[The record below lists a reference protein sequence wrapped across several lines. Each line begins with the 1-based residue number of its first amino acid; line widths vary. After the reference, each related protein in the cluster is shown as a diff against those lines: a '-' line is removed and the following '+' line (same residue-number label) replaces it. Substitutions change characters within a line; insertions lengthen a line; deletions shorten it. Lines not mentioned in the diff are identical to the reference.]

1 MVGGVT
7 DDGSWWLTM
16 TALVLLT
23 STMLAFSSTAVKTT
37 GATIAG
43 DSCHYT
49 LTKVAVY
56 VISTA

>member
-37 GATIAG
+37 GATIVG
-43 DSCHYT
+43 DSCH
-49 LTKVAVY
+49 
-56 VISTA
+56 